1 MYVYVT
7 VHVYPEAP
15 PTQEHLLPSVN
26 LQHHVDQTISVT
38 VWFINYSE
46 SAAATLCI
54 AGTTALLS
62 ACKAKCLTCFVHIY
76 DIPEK
81 KIQ

>member
-15 PTQEHLLPSVN
+15 PTQECLLPSVN
-26 LQHHVDQTISVT
+26 LKHHVDQTISVT